1 MVGYAEGLLVLDQL
15 SMGLAQVVDPG
26 VYTPEQTSVIFSG
39 PQFFIALLS
48 GLVLTF
54 GFQLLLT
61 NLSVAAGISWVG
73 HSSSSSS
80 DSSDSGGTS
89 PGKIGTAFGVW
100 TLITVSLALFFACL
114 LAIRL
119 SLYTSALLGAITG
132 LVIWGTYFCLLFW
145 VSSTT
150 VGSLIGSIIRTATS
164 GFQSLV
170 GTATAALGAK
180 AASNQVAATAEAA
193 VAAVR
198 KELTAGMDTESL
210 SDALRDYLSNLRSP
224 AIDVEGIESEFE
236 RLVEE
241 SRLSDVAD
249 RDTLRQINR
258 DTFVKLVDSRTDL
271 SRQEVNRIADRL
283 YRSWQRALTQVPESD
298 SLAEMVNY
306 LKSARPEELVS
317 DKLNQ
322 RIDQLMEE
330 MRRQREMDQSNLS
343 NLANRLD
350 RSNQSSQGNQ
360 GNQNQPGMMGQGL
373 NMLMAVIMGR
383 TDLSD
388 LDVEKI
394 VGQFK
399 STQNK
404 LTSQA
409 NLVASK
415 VSGEPEAP
423 FSVVRADVEN
433 YLLNTYPWQLRPER
447 LRVEFR
453 TVIYDASADPNVLRQ
468 ELESLNRCDFVDILK
483 SRGLLTPEEIR
494 ATSIQ
499 LESVRQEVL
508 QETTQM
514 ARLEATKEL
523 QERVYTFLRFTP
535 RDELFTDMGEQAF
548 KHLLTD
554 PDARLDDLQDRFSQF
569 NRELFVQILR
579 SRPDMSE
586 DEVQQVASRM
596 ERVMSQ
602 VLADAQG
609 VQEAARTRVNNQWQ
623 AVQDYLRN
631 TGRSELNPEGIKS
644 DLQSLLHEPNEGVR
658 RLQARL
664 SHFDHNT
671 LVELLRQRP
680 DMSDTEAYEI
690 ADQVESNW
698 YRTLNAPTALTDQ
711 AKMQYDQATNAIA
724 DYLRNTGKPEL
735 NPDGIQRDLQTLMR
749 DPKLGASAIRNRL
762 AAMDRDTLVQ
772 LLGQRQD
779 MSPEEVNQMI
789 DQIQSS
795 IRSVVRAPQ
804 RLARRTQSQVLS
816 FEQAL
821 EDYLRSTDKEALNPD
836 GIKRDLQ
843 LLLSDPRLGAYRM
856 GERLSMI
863 DRDTVVALLAQRP
876 DMTREEAE
884 AAVDRVLSVRDQIVE
899 QIKSVQE
906 QVKALV
912 LGVLGRIRNYLNA
925 LDRPELNY
933 EGIQRDVRRLFD
945 DPQAGFEALR
955 MRLSQFDR
963 DTLVAVVSSHDAI
976 SEADVNRILD
986 QIEGARMGVLQ
997 KAERLEQQVAER
1009 VRDMK
1014 LQAQQQVEETRKA
1027 AEAAA
1032 WWIFGTAAVSAIVS
1046 AIAGSLAVAG

>member
-1 MVGYAEGLLVLDQL
+1 MIGYARGLLVLEHL
-15 SMGLAQVVDPG
+15 SMGLAQVVGPG
-26 VYTPEQTSVIFSG
+26 VYTPEQTSVLFSG
-39 PQFFIALLS
+39 PQFFIALIS

-73 HSSSSSS
+73 HSSSSS

-119 SLYTSALLGAITG
+119 SLYTSALMGAITG

-150 VGSLIGSIIRTATS
+150 VGSMIGSIIKTATS

-170 GTATAALGAK
+170 GTATSALGAK
-180 AASNQVAATAEAA
+180 AASNQVVATAEAA

-198 KELTAGMDTESL
+198 RELTAGMDTDNI
-210 SDALRDYLSNLRSP
+210 SDALRDYLSNVRSP
-224 AIDVEGIESEFE
+224 EVDIDGIESEFE

-271 SRQEVNRIADRL
+271 SRKEINRIADRL
-283 YRSWQRALTQVPESD
+283 YRSWQKALMSVPESD
-298 SLAEMVNY
+298 SLSEMVSY

-322 RIDQLMEE
+322 RIDQVMEE

-343 NLANRLD
+343 NLAD
-350 RSNQSSQGNQ
+350 RVGQVSQGNQ
-360 GNQNQPGMMGQGL
+360 GGQGGQGSPGLMSQGL
-373 NMLMAVIMGR
+373 NTLMAVVMGR
-383 TDLSD
+383 ADLSD

-394 VGQFK
+394 IQQFK
-399 STQNK
+399 STRTK

-409 NLVASK
+409 NTLASK
-415 VSGEPEAP
+415 VSGEPETP

-433 YLLNTYPWQLRPER
+433 YLLNTYPWQMRPER

-453 TVIYDASADPNVLRQ
+453 TVIYDSTADANVLRQ
-468 ELESLNRCDFVDILK
+468 ELERLNRSDFVDILK
-483 SRGLLTPEEIR
+483 SRGLLTPEEIK
-494 ATSIQ
+494 ATSLQ
-499 LESVRQEVL
+499 LEAVRKEVL
-508 QETTQM
+508 QEVVQT
-514 ARLEATKEL
+514 ARLEAAKDL
-523 QERVYTFLRFTP
+523 QERIYTFLRFTP
-535 RDELFTDMGEQAF
+535 RDELLSDMGENAF
-548 KHLLTD
+548 KALMED
-554 PDARLDDLQDRFSQF
+554 SDARLDDLEDRFSQF

-579 SRPDMSE
+579 SRPDLGE

-596 ERVMSQ
+596 ERVMNQ
-602 VLADAQG
+602 VMADAQG
-609 VQEAARTRVNNQWQ
+609 IQEAARTRVDNQWQ
-623 AVQDYLRN
+623 SVQDYLRN

-644 DLQSLLHEPNEGVR
+644 DLQTLLHEPDEGAR
-658 RLQARL
+658 RLQSRL
-664 SHFDHNT
+664 ANFDHDT
-671 LVELLRQRP
+671 LVELLKQRP
-680 DMSDTEAYEI
+680 DLSEAEAYEI

-698 YRTLNAPTALTDQ
+698 YRTLHAPAVLTDQ

-735 NPDGIQRDLQTLMR
+735 SPEGIQRDLQTLMR

-762 AAMDRDTLVQ
+762 ASMDRDTLVQ
-772 LLGQRQD
+772 LLSQRQD
-779 MSPEEVNQMI
+779 MSQEEVNQTI
-789 DQIQSS
+789 DQTLES
-795 IRSVVRAPQ
+795 IRSVVRAPK

-816 FEQAL
+816 FEQAM
-821 EDYLRSTDKEALNPD
+821 EDYLRNTDKEALNPD
-836 GIKRDLQ
+836 GIKRDLN

-863 DRDTVVALLAQRP
+863 DRDTLVALLAQRP

-884 AAVDRVLSVRDQIVE
+884 AAVDRVLSVRDQIVD
-899 QIKSVQE
+899 QIKGVQE
-906 QVKALV
+906 RVKALV
-912 LGVLGRIRNYLNA
+912 LGVLGRIRNYLNS

-933 EGIQRDVRRLFD
+933 ESIQRDVRRLFD
-945 DPQAGFEALR
+945 DPQAGFDALR

-976 SEADVNRILD
+976 SESDVNRVLD
-986 QIEGARMGVLQ
+986 QIEGARVGVLQ
-997 KAERLEQQVAER
+997 KAERLEQQVEER

-1014 LQAQQQVEETRKA
+1014 LQAQRQVEETRKA

-1032 WWIFGTAAVSAIVS
+1032 WWIFGTAAVSAVVS
-1046 AIAGSLAVAG
+1046 AIAGSLAVSG